1 MRIVKI
7 IACILAFLIVF
18 NSVSFAATSTTVAS
32 SKQETTV
39 DNQKLMVQKLR
50 KIMKKNGLNKN
61 NFEFGYYDIFRDFE
75 CYYNRNTLFEP
86 YEAIKFPLAFLYFN
100 DYAGGKYTNYST
112 IAGKNFL
119 DIFIDSLTVD
129 TTDSTEALINNYG
142 GIHKVKSEMQ
152 ALTKTKVPAAFY
164 TSEQVNANYCIDFL
178 KLYYQTAKYS
188 STDFKNM
195 LVDSL
200 KEFTPGKYSEKYIT
214 KYRITHRYGYS
225 ALESSAVDMGI
236 VKSDYPFAFVVSVQ
250 GVKNAEDVLA
260 EVMRF
265 AYEYNEDFGALLISQ
280 MTTMPDIPEDNK
292 KAYVTRSYTKPIL
305 AAVVVVSALVV
316 AGVAIFMVQRDKK
329 LRKIYEQDDDE
340 NTMR

>member
-1 MRIVKI
+1 MRIVKL
-7 IACILAFLIVF
+7 IACVLAFLIVF
-18 NSVSFAATSTTVAS
+18 NSLSFAATTTAVAS
-32 SKQETTV
+32 SQQETTV
-39 DNQKLMVQKLR
+39 NNQKLMIQKL
-50 KIMKKNGLNKN
+50 KKVMAKNGLNEN

-75 CYYNRNTLFEP
+75 CYCNRGKLFEP
-86 YEAIKFPLAFLYFN
+86 YEAIKLPLAFLYFN

-129 TTDSTEALINNYG
+129 TTDSTEELIKNYG
-142 GIHKVKSEMQ
+142 GIQKVKFEMQ

-164 TSEQVNANYCIDFL
+164 TSQKVNANYCIDFL

-200 KEFTPGKYSEKYIT
+200 KEFTPGRYSEKYIT
-214 KYRITHRYGYS
+214 KYRVTHRYGYS
-225 ALESSAVDMGI
+225 AADGSAVDMGI

-280 MTTMPDIPEDNK
+280 MTTMPDIPDDSK

-305 AAVVVVSALVV
+305 AAVVVVSVLAV
-316 AGVAIFMVQRDKK
+316 AGVAIFVVQRDKK
-329 LRKIYEQDDDE
+329 LRKIYEQDDDDDI
-340 NTMR
+340 MR